1 MSAEPVAGTEQPPV
15 DRRARRR
22 QESIDEIVETAVQ
35 VMAEVGAG
43 GLNLGEVARRIG
55 VRPPSLYVYFPSKSA
70 IYDEVFARGWRD
82 LEEHVRAFDRAA
94 GPVTSAADARNRLCE
109 GGVVFARW
117 AIEHPV
123 QAQLMFWR
131 PVPGFEPSPEAFAP
145 ALGLME
151 LTRGTLAGFVAA
163 GWLRPEAAEDD
174 AVRAQ
179 TTTVSGV
186 ISQQLSNEPAAG
198 FEDGVYT
205 RLIPLLIDMFFDH
218 YSTRKDRP

>member
-1 MSAEPVAGTEQPPV
+1 VSAEPAAAVEQPVP

-22 QESIDEIVETAVQ
+22 QESTAEILATAVE

-43 GLNLGEVARRIG
+43 GLNLGEVARRVG
-55 VRPPSLYVYFPSKSA
+55 VRPPSLYQYFPSKSA

-82 LEEHVRAFDRAA
+82 LEHHLRAFDRAA
-94 GPVTSAADARNRLCE
+94 GPVTSADGARDRLCQ
-109 GGVVFARW
+109 GSVAFVRW
-117 AIEHPV
+117 AIDHPV
-123 QAQLMFWR
+123 QSQLMFWR

-179 TTTVSGV
+179 TTAVSGV

-218 YSTRKDRP
+218 FSTRKERP